1 MENKEANQ
9 SKVLEA
15 KGNTITDEE
24 LQALNLSDRQI
35 ALLLTKSQQIR
46 ELDKIN
52 SFYDYEKE
60 YVRIVKDIGRQAMEM
75 QLGDAGKD
83 RRKKKPF

>member
-1 MENKEANQ
+1 METKEANQ
-9 SKVLEA
+9 YKAFEG
-15 KGNTITDEE
+15 KGNIITDEE

-83 RRKKKPF
+83 RRKKKHF